1 MAEHQYGQFNS
12 WEIINEDIA
21 RKTCDKTFFFAKESG
36 IPQKIR
42 WFFRAEGISI
52 GRQLELILTYEEK
65 EYRGFIKRTLIIIG

>member
-36 IPQKIR
+36 VPRTIR
-42 WFFRAEGISI
+42 WFFRAEGISV
-52 GRQLELILTYEEK
+52 GKLS
-65 EYRGFIKRTLIIIG
+65 